1 LCNKMFVLL
10 ILLLVG
16 CVSCDHKTSCP
27 VGYTQTETYCYKYL
41 AEAFNLFTADQACD
55 VIDGKVVEVTS
66 AHEQQLVEQY
76 LSTQTNI
83 NNSHALVWLGATD
96 LQVEGNYLYM
106 SSHHQDAISSYNNW
120 APGHP
125 APDTTQNCAA
135 LSLQAKWQWVVV
147 PCTYSLPVLCYLEI
161 YPDVVG

>member
-1 LCNKMFVLL
+1 MSLRYRLTFLTNKSRDFHHT
-10 ILLLVG
+10 
-16 CVSCDHKTSCP
+16 DHKTSCP
-27 VGYTQTETYCYKYL
+27 VGYTQTETFCYKYL

-106 SSHHQDAISSYNNW
+106 SSHV
-120 APGHP
+120 
-125 APDTTQNCAA
+125 
-135 LSLQAKWQWVVV
+135 SLIF
-147 PCTYSLPVLCYLEI
+147 SRLILI
-161 YPDVVG
+161 